1 MTIQSHPSTQCAS
14 VAVYLNDSR
23 ASTFGFTPDD
33 SQLRLAAR
41 FTIPA
46 PADARA
52 AVEALEGI
60 YVQLN
65 IGGDLVAALDYTEGY
80 RAAGNRSLSV
90 GDVVVIGEAAFAVA
104 RFGFEPI
111 SAAALSA
118 ALTAV
123 ASS

>member
-1 MTIQSHPSTQCAS
+1 MTIQSIPPARAAS
-14 VAVYLNDSR
+14 VAVYLNESRDSILGFNS
-23 ASTFGFTPDD
+23 ASAE
-33 SQLRLAAR
+33 LRLAAC
-41 FTIPA
+41 FTIRT

-65 IGGDLVAALDYTEGY
+65 IGGDLVEALDYTEGY

-104 RFGFEPI
+104 RFGFEPT